1 MRLGWLVPLLLALSA
16 SAAHAQLA
24 TNPTAWFSG
33 PSGRSTVPLQR
44 SIDQKLYLT
53 VIVKGE
59 PLNLFIDTGATTV
72 LHADVARRLGLPLTD
87 TEDAAI
93 GVTGVAGRRQL
104 AVVDLVLGKTVIT
117 NYQVSTLDLTG
128 LRDLHTENG
137 MPVFDGLIGADLLA
151 VLRARVDFD
160 KLVLEV
166 RRPDQATLDRI
177 GLTRPA
183 ENRIP
188 R

>member
-1 MRLGWLVPLLLALSA
+1 MRLSWFVSFLLALSA
-16 SAAHAQLA
+16 SGAHAQA
-24 TNPTAWFSG
+24 GPNPTAWFSG

-53 VIVKGE
+53 VMVKGQ
-59 PLNLFIDTGATTV
+59 PLNLFIDTGATTIV
-72 LHADVARRLGLPLTD
+72 HVDVARQLGLPLTD
-87 TEDAAI
+87 TEDETVGLN
-93 GVTGVAGRRQL
+93 GVSGTRQL
-104 AVVDLVLGKTVIT
+104 TFVDMALGKTIIT
-117 NYQVSTLDLTG
+117 NYQVSAIDLS
-128 LRDLHTENG
+128 LMRELHAKHR

-177 GLTRPA
+177 GFRPPA
-183 ENRIP
+183 ERSP
-188 R
+188 TD